1 MELVQL
7 NNGTRIGR
15 PPCDRVS
22 TPREDAAAVSEEESF
37 DGQIATN
44 RNNFIIGGF
53 RKPQAVIERFHKG
66 KIDYI
71 SRPAM
76 QAFV

>member
-1 MELVQL
+1 M
-7 NNGTRIGR
+7 
-15 PPCDRVS
+15 S
-22 TPREDAAAVSEEESF
+22 SEEESF